1 MTYWSCPEERSVS
14 DAGSES
20 QKGEEIVIP
29 ALDVTIRLLEI
40 RGDKARIGIE
50 APQHIVVHR
59 LEVWRRIEQSV
70 EGHEFEILLPKEND
84 RWL

>member
-1 MTYWSCPEERSVS
+1 MTYGSCPEERSVVS

-40 RGDKARIGIE
+40 RGGKARIGIE
-50 APQHIVVHR
+50 GLAHC
-59 LEVWRRIEQSV
+59 
-70 EGHEFEILLPKEND
+70 GA
-84 RWL
+84 